1 MGRREAPYDRPRASL
16 RSIPLNRQS
25 TTLKDLVHHSGSSP
39 RDEAEEVRR
48 VQLVEV
54 TIDSLA
60 EVGYVGTTL
69 AEIARRAGVSPG
81 LVAHYFDD
89 KDGLLEAAFR
99 TLARTL
105 AVRVRARLALAR
117 TPRGRVQA
125 VIDTNLAPEEFDK
138 RTGTAWLAFWGQVLH
153 VRGLK
158 RVQTAYQRRML
169 SNLRNDLRRM
179 ISGEDARSL
188 AAMIAAMIDGV
199 WLRAAL
205 SEWQEADSESARAL
219 LTAFVEG
226 RLRELAQAQS
236 APVTTEPAPRGAA
249 GAGGP
254 FKVINPANGAVLA
267 ELSADGAAQIDAAV
281 LRAQAAQR
289 KWAALSGA
297 ERGRVLHRAA
307 RMLRERNEELAV
319 LETRNTGKPIQET
332 RAVDVLSGA
341 ECLEYYAGLAAGIA
355 GEHLDLGSQAFG
367 YTRREPLGV
376 VAGIG
381 AWNYPLQIAC
391 WKSAPAL
398 ACGNAMIFK
407 PAELTP
413 LTAMK
418 LQEVFAAAGLPEGV
432 FQVVQGQAQ
441 TGRLL
446 TRHRDIRKIS
456 LTGEVGTGKAVMAD
470 AAATLKQVTLELGGK
485 SPLIVFGD
493 AKLDN
498 AVAGALL
505 GNFYSAGEVCS
516 NGTRVFVHQ
525 SVRAAFVERLRS
537 RAAAMRIGDP
547 MDPATQVGALISA
560 EHMEKVLGFIA
571 RGRAQGAR
579 LLTGGARVTSG
590 DLANGYFVA
599 PTVFDGCHDD
609 MDIVRQEIFGPVMSV
624 LEFAEEDEVIA
635 RANATEFGLAAG
647 VFTNDLTRAH
657 RVIAQLQAG
666 TCWIN
671 HYNITPVEL
680 PFGGVKMSG
689 LGRENG
695 RAAIE
700 HYTQLKSVYVAMG
713 DIDAPY

>member
-1 MGRREAPYDRPRASL
+1 M
-16 RSIPLNRQS
+16 NRQS
-25 TTLKDLVHHSGSSP
+25 TPSRTLRPPAAAP
-39 RDEAEEVRR
+39 RDEGEEARR
-48 VQLVEV
+48 IQLVEV

-81 LVAHYFDD
+81 LVAHYFGD

-99 TLARTL
+99 TLARSL
-105 AVRVRARLALAR
+105 AARVRARLALAH

-153 VRGLK
+153 VKGLK

-169 SNLRNDLRRM
+169 SNLRSDLRQM
-179 ISGEDARSL
+179 IPGEEARSL

-226 RLRELAQAQS
+226 RLKDLTAAA
-236 APVTTEPAPRGAA
+236 AP
-249 GAGGP
+249 GAGTARRARPSACGT
-254 FKVINPANGAVLA
+254 FRVINPATGRAARGARRRRRRRRSRRRWRARRPRRSNG
-267 ELSADGAAQIDAAV
+267 
-281 LRAQAAQR
+281 RA
-289 KWAALSGA
+289 LTGA
-297 ERGRVLHRAA
+297 ERGRILQRAA
-307 RMLRERNEELAV
+307 QLLRERNDELAQ
-319 LETRNTGKPIQET
+319 LETLNTGKPIQET

-355 GEHLDLGSQAFG
+355 GEHLDLGPQAFG

-418 LQEVFAAAGLPEGV
+418 LEEIYLAAGR
-432 FQVVQGQAQ
+432 AA
-441 TGRLL
+441 RACS
-446 TRHRDIRKIS
+446 RWCRDWRRPGGCSRAIRCIRKIS

-470 AAATLKQVTLELGGK
+470 AAASLKQVTLELGGK
-485 SPLIVFGD
+485 SPLIVFED

-516 NGTRVFVHQ
+516 NGTRVFVHR
-525 SVRAAFVERLRS
+525 SLR
-537 RAAAMRIGDP
+537 
-547 MDPATQVGALISA
+547 
-560 EHMEKVLGFIA
+560 
-571 RGRAQGAR
+571 
-579 LLTGGARVTSG
+579 
-590 DLANGYFVA
+590 
-599 PTVFDGCHDD
+599 
-609 MDIVRQEIFGPVMSV
+609 
-624 LEFAEEDEVIA
+624 A
-635 RANATEFGLAAG
+635 RASSSGCARARRRCRSAT
-647 VFTNDLTRAH
+647 R
-657 RVIAQLQAG
+657 
-666 TCWIN
+666 WIRR
-671 HYNITPVEL
+671 PR
-680 PFGGVKMSG
+680 SA
-689 LGRENG
+689 R
-695 RAAIE
+695 
-700 HYTQLKSVYVAMG
+700 
-713 DIDAPY
+713 

>member
-1 MGRREAPYDRPRASL
+1 M
-16 RSIPLNRQS
+16 NRQS
-25 TTLKDLVHHSGSSP
+25 TTLKDLVHHSGSP
-39 RDEAEEVRR
+39 RDEAEEARR

-105 AVRVRARLALAR
+105 AARVRARLALAR

-226 RLRELAQAQS
+226 RLRELAQAQT
-236 APVTTEPAPRGAA
+236 APVTTQHAARGTA

-281 LRAQAAQR
+281 LRAQAAQK

-332 RAVDVLSGA
+332 RSVDVLSGA

-525 SVRAAFVERLRS
+525 SVRAAFVERLCS

-590 DLANGYFVA
+590 DLASGYFVA
-599 PTVFDGCHDD
+599 PTVFDACHDD